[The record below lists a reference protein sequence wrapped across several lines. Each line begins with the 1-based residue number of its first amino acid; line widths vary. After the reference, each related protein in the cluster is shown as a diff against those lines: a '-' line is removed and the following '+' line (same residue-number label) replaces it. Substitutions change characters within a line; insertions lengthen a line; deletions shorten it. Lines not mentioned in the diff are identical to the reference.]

1 MSLSKDNMKLHFQ
14 EPKYRGKDEKFE
26 LADFDR
32 HFWGTGKRGNSMGV
46 LSKKQESFL
55 KEERDLMNDL
65 RTALVKVEAE
75 PEDEGILRESIRQL
89 DELFLL
95 VVVGEFN
102 SGKTAVI
109 NALLGQPLLEEGV
122 TPTTTRVH
130 LIRHGAPSKTDLGED
145 QILVTF
151 PVEFLSAMTIV
162 DTPGTNAV
170 IRRHEAI
177 TDHFVPRSDLVLFVT
192 SADRPFTESERGFLE
207 RIRDWGKKVVIII
220 NKVDILE
227 KEAEIAKI
235 KDFVLENARLLLE
248 VVPEAFALSARG
260 ALRGKQGEA
269 RLWEKSRFAPFEEY
283 IHNTLDESSRLRLKL
298 LNPLGV
304 GTRLTEKYQGKVDS
318 RAASLKTDL
327 DLLADVESQ
336 LKFYQEDMQRN
347 FGFRMADIDN
357 ILLGMEKR
365 GQVFFD
371 ETFRLG
377 RVFDLLSKPRVQQEF
392 ERQVI
397 ADLPR
402 QVEEKVT
409 QLIDWLVESDLR
421 QWQAIQEHLSDR
433 RREQSGRIVGDAG
446 PGNFSYDRDRLAEE
460 AARAARRVV
469 DGYDRD
475 REAKT
480 VADHARTAVAASAA
494 LEAGALGL
502 GALVTTLATT
512 AAADV
517 TGILLAS
524 LVAAVG
530 LFIIPARRRQGK
542 AKLTEKIAALRA
554 QLSDSLRSQFAKE
567 VQNSLERIQEA
578 IAPYTRFVRA
588 EREKMAEMEKNLK
601 DLKLQIER
609 LRGKLESLL

>member
-1 MSLSKDNMKLHFQ
+1 
-14 EPKYRGKDEKFE
+14 
-26 LADFDR
+26 
-32 HFWGTGKRGNSMGV
+32 MGV
-46 LSKKQESFL
+46 LTKEQESLL
-55 KEERDLMNDL
+55 KEERGLMNDL
-65 RTALVKVEAE
+65 RTALVKFEAE
-75 PEDEGILRESIRQL
+75 PEDGATLRDSIQQL

-109 NALLGQPLLEEGV
+109 NALLGQKLLEEGV
-122 TPTTTRVH
+122 TPTTTRIH
-130 LIRHGAPSKTDLGED
+130 LIRHGKSEKTAVGED
-145 QILVTF
+145 QVLATF

-170 IRRHEAI
+170 VRRHEAI
-177 TDHFVPRSDLVLFVT
+177 TDLFVPRSDLVLFVT
-192 SADRPFTESERGFLE
+192 SADRPFTESERAFLE
-207 RIRDWGKKVVIII
+207 RIRNWGKKVVIVI
-220 NKVDILE
+220 NKIDILE
-227 KEAEIAKI
+227 KEEEITKV
-235 KDFVLENARLLLE
+235 KDFVLENARLLLG
-248 VVPEAFALSARG
+248 VVPEAFALSARA

-269 RLWEKSRFAPFEEY
+269 RLWEESRFAPFEEY
-283 IHNTLDESSRLRLKL
+283 IHHTLDESSRLRLKL

-304 GTRLTEKYQGKVDS
+304 GTRLTEKYLSQVDS
-318 RAASLKTDL
+318 RTASLKTDL

-336 LKFYQEDMQRN
+336 MKFYGEDMQRN
-347 FGFRMADIDN
+347 FGYRMADVDN

-365 GQVFFD
+365 GQIFFD

-377 RVFDLLSKPRVQQEF
+377 RIFDLLSKPRIQQEF
-392 ERQVI
+392 ERRVV

-402 QVEEKVT
+402 QIEEKVA

-421 QWQAIQEHLSDR
+421 QWQAIHQHISGK
-433 RREQSGRIVGDAG
+433 RREQSERIIGDMG
-446 PGNFSYDRDRLAEE
+446 PGNFSYDRDRLVE
-460 AARAARRVV
+460 AVAREARRVV

-475 REAKT
+475 GEAKT

-517 TGILLAS
+517 TGVLLAG
-524 LVAAVG
+524 LMAAVG

-542 AKLTEKIAALRA
+542 AKLNEKMSALRA
-554 QLSDSLRSQFAKE
+554 QLSDSLRGQFEKE
-567 VQNSLERIQEA
+567 IHHSLERIQEA

-588 EREKMAEMEKNLK
+588 EREKMEEMEKKLK
-601 DLKLQIER
+601 DLKLEIER
-609 LRGKLESLL
+609 LKNKLESLL

>member
-1 MSLSKDNMKLHFQ
+1 
-14 EPKYRGKDEKFE
+14 
-26 LADFDR
+26 
-32 HFWGTGKRGNSMGV
+32 MGV
-46 LSKKQESFL
+46 LNKEWDRFL

-65 RTALVKVEAE
+65 RAALVKFEAE

-122 TPTTTRVH
+122 TPTTTRIH
-130 LIRHGAPSKTDLGED
+130 LIRQGAPGKTALGED
-145 QILVTF
+145 QVLVTL
-151 PVEFLSAMTIV
+151 PVDFLSAMTIV

-192 SADRPFTESERGFLE
+192 SADRPFTESERSFLE
-207 RIRDWGKKVVIII
+207 RIRDWGKKVVLVI

-227 KEAEIAKI
+227 KEEEIAKV
-235 KDFVLENARLLLE
+235 KDFVRENAKLLLE
-248 VVPEAFALSARG
+248 VVPETFALSARG

-269 RLWEKSRFAPFEEY
+269 GLWERSCFAPFEEY
-283 IHNTLDESSRLRLKL
+283 ILNNLDESSRLRLKL

-304 GTRLTEKYQGKVDS
+304 GTRLAEKYLAKADS
-318 RAASLKTDL
+318 RTASLTTDL
-327 DLLADVESQ
+327 KLLADVEFQ
-336 LKFYQEDMQRN
+336 LKYYQEDMQRN
-347 FGFRMADIDN
+347 FKFRMADIDN

-377 RVFDLLSKPRVQQEF
+377 RVFDLLSKPRIQQEF
-392 ERQVI
+392 ERQVV

-421 QWQAIQEHLSDR
+421 QWQAIQQHLSGR
-433 RREQSGRIVGDAG
+433 QREQSGRIVGEAG
-446 PGNFSYDRDRLAEE
+446 PGNFSYDRDRLVEE
-460 AARAARRVV
+460 VARESRRVV

-517 TGILLAS
+517 TGILMAS

-542 AKLTEKIAALRA
+542 AKLNEKMSALRE
-554 QLSDSLRSQFAKE
+554 QLSDSLRGQFEKE
-567 VQNSLERIQEA
+567 IRRGLERIQEA

-588 EREKMAEMEKNLK
+588 EREKTGEMEKEFK
-601 DLKLQIER
+601 DLKIGIER
-609 LRGKLESLL
+609 LREKIEILS

>member
-1 MSLSKDNMKLHFQ
+1 
-14 EPKYRGKDEKFE
+14 
-26 LADFDR
+26 
-32 HFWGTGKRGNSMGV
+32 MGV
-46 LSKKQESFL
+46 LSKAQESLL
-55 KEERDLMNDL
+55 KEERRLMNDL
-65 RTALVKVEAE
+65 RTALVKFEAE
-75 PEDEGILRESIRQL
+75 PEDEGIVLESIRQL

-122 TPTTTRVH
+122 TPTTNRIY
-130 LIRHGAPSKTDLGED
+130 LIRHGEHGKTILSED

-151 PVEFLSAMTIV
+151 PVEFLSDMTIV

-192 SADRPFTESERGFLE
+192 STDRPFTESERAFLE
-207 RIRDWGKKVVIII
+207 RIRDWGKKVTLVI
-220 NKVDILE
+220 NKIDILE
-227 KEAEIAKI
+227 KEEEIAKV
-235 KDFVLENARLLLE
+235 KDFVLENGRRLLG

-260 ALRGKQGEA
+260 ALRAKQGEPG
-269 RLWEKSRFAPFEEY
+269 LWEKSRFAPFEEY
-283 IHNTLDESSRLRLKL
+283 IHKTLDESSRLRLKF

-304 GTRLTEKYQGKVDS
+304 GSRLTEKYLGKVDS
-318 RAASLKTDL
+318 RTTSLKTDL

-336 LKFYQEDMQRN
+336 LKFYQEDMNRN

-377 RVFDLLSKPRVQQEF
+377 RVFDLMSKPRIQQEF
-392 ERQVI
+392 ERQVV

-402 QVEEKVT
+402 QVEEKVN

-421 QWQAIQEHLSDR
+421 QWQAIQQHLSSR
-433 RREQSGRIVGDAG
+433 GRGQSERIIGDMG
-446 PGNFSYDRDRLAEE
+446 PGNFSYDRDRLVGAV
-460 AARAARRVV
+460 AREARRVV

-475 REAKT
+475 REAKN

-502 GALVTTLATT
+502 GALVATLATT

-517 TGILLAS
+517 TGVLLAG
-524 LVAAVG
+524 LVATVG

-542 AKLTEKIAALRA
+542 AKLNEKMSALRG
-554 QLSDSLRSQFAKE
+554 QLSESLRGQFEKE
-567 VQNSLERIQEA
+567 IRHSLERIQEA

-588 EREKMAEMEKNLK
+588 EREKMEEMGKRLK
-601 DLKLQIER
+601 ELKLEIGR
-609 LRGKLESLL
+609 LSKKIESLL

>member
-1 MSLSKDNMKLHFQ
+1 
-14 EPKYRGKDEKFE
+14 
-26 LADFDR
+26 
-32 HFWGTGKRGNSMGV
+32 MGV
-46 LSKKQESFL
+46 LTKEQERL
-55 KEERDLMNDL
+55 LGEERSLMNDL
-65 RTALVKVEAE
+65 RTALGKFGAE
-75 PEDEGILRESIRQL
+75 SEDEATLRDSIQQL

-109 NALLGQPLLEEGV
+109 NALLGQALLEEGV
-122 TPTTTRVH
+122 TPTTTRIH
-130 LIRHGAPSKTDLGED
+130 LVRHGNHEKNTLGDD

-177 TDHFVPRSDLVLFVT
+177 THHFVPRSDLVLFVT
-192 SADRPFTESERGFLE
+192 SADRPFTESERAFLE
-207 RIRDWGKKVVIII
+207 RIRDWGKKVVMVI

-227 KEAEIAKI
+227 KEGEIAKVR
-235 KDFVLENARLLLE
+235 DFVLENARLLLG
-248 VVPEAFALSARG
+248 VVPEAFALSARA

-269 RLWEKSRFAPFEEY
+269 RLWEESRFAPFEEY
-283 IHNTLDESSRLRLKL
+283 IHHTLDESSRLRLKL

-304 GTRLTEKYQGKVDS
+304 GTRLTEKYLSQVDF
-318 RAASLKTDL
+318 RTASLKTDL
-327 DLLADVESQ
+327 DLLADVESRM
-336 LKFYQEDMQRN
+336 KFYGEDMQRN
-347 FGFRMADIDN
+347 FGYRMADIDN
-357 ILLGMEKR
+357 ILLEMEKR

-377 RVFDLLSKPRVQQEF
+377 RFFDLLSKPRIQQEF
-392 ERQVI
+392 ERQVV

-409 QLIDWLVESDLR
+409 ALIDWLVESDLR
-421 QWQAIQEHLSDR
+421 QWQAIQQHIAGR
-433 RREQSGRIVGDAG
+433 RREQNERIIGDLG
-446 PGNFSYDRDRLAEE
+446 PGNYSYDRNRLVE
-460 AARAARRVV
+460 AVAREARRVV

-517 TGILLAS
+517 TGVLLAG

-542 AKLTEKIAALRA
+542 AKLNEKMAALRA
-554 QLSDSLRSQFAKE
+554 QLSDSLRGQFEKEIRNSQ
-567 VQNSLERIQEA
+567 ERIQEA

-588 EREKMAEMEKNLK
+588 EREKLEDMGRKLK
-601 DLKLQIER
+601 DLKLAIDGLKGR
-609 LRGKLESLL
+609 LESLL

>member
-1 MSLSKDNMKLHFQ
+1 
-14 EPKYRGKDEKFE
+14 
-26 LADFDR
+26 
-32 HFWGTGKRGNSMGV
+32 MGV
-46 LSKKQESFL
+46 LNKEWDRFL

-65 RTALVKVEAE
+65 RAALVKFEAE

-122 TPTTTRVH
+122 TPTTTRIH
-130 LIRHGAPSKTDLGED
+130 LIRQGAPGKTALGED
-145 QILVTF
+145 QVLVTL
-151 PVEFLSAMTIV
+151 PVDFLSAMTIV

-192 SADRPFTESERGFLE
+192 SADRPFTESERSFLE
-207 RIRDWGKKVVIII
+207 RIRDWGKKVVLVI

-227 KEAEIAKI
+227 KEEEIAKV
-235 KDFVLENARLLLE
+235 KDFVRENAKLLLE
-248 VVPEAFALSARG
+248 VVPETFALSARG

-269 RLWEKSRFAPFEEY
+269 GLWERSRFAPFEEY
-283 IHNTLDESSRLRLKL
+283 ILNTLDESSRLRLKL

-304 GTRLTEKYQGKVDS
+304 GTRLVEKYLAKADS
-318 RAASLKTDL
+318 RTASLTTDL
-327 DLLADVESQ
+327 KLLADVEFQ
-336 LKFYQEDMQRN
+336 LKYYQEDMQRN
-347 FGFRMADIDN
+347 FKFRMADIDN

-377 RVFDLLSKPRVQQEF
+377 RVFDLLSKPRIQQEF
-392 ERQVI
+392 ERQVV

-421 QWQAIQEHLSDR
+421 QWQAIQQHLSGR
-433 RREQSGRIVGDAG
+433 QREQSGRIVGEAG
-446 PGNFSYDRDRLAEE
+446 PGNFSYDRDRLVEE
-460 AARAARRVV
+460 VARESRRVV

-517 TGILLAS
+517 TGILMAS

-542 AKLTEKIAALRA
+542 AKLNEKMSALRE
-554 QLSDSLRSQFAKE
+554 QLSDSLRGQFEKE
-567 VQNSLERIQEA
+567 IRRGLERIQEA

-588 EREKMAEMEKNLK
+588 EREKTGEMEKEFK
-601 DLKLQIER
+601 DLKIGIER
-609 LRGKLESLL
+609 LREKIEIFS

>member
-1 MSLSKDNMKLHFQ
+1 
-14 EPKYRGKDEKFE
+14 
-26 LADFDR
+26 
-32 HFWGTGKRGNSMGV
+32 MGV
-46 LSKKQESFL
+46 LNKEWDRFL

-65 RTALVKVEAE
+65 RAALVKFEAE

-122 TPTTTRVH
+122 TPTTTRIH
-130 LIRHGAPSKTDLGED
+130 LIRQGAPGKTALGED
-145 QILVTF
+145 QVLVTL
-151 PVEFLSAMTIV
+151 PVDFLSAMTIV

-192 SADRPFTESERGFLE
+192 SADRPFTESERSFLE
-207 RIRDWGKKVVIII
+207 RIRDWGKKVVLVI

-227 KEAEIAKI
+227 KEEEIAKV
-235 KDFVLENARLLLE
+235 KDFVRENAKLLLE
-248 VVPEAFALSARG
+248 VVPETFALSARG

-269 RLWEKSRFAPFEEY
+269 GLWERSRFAPFEEY
-283 IHNTLDESSRLRLKL
+283 ILNTLDESSRLRLKL

-304 GTRLTEKYQGKVDS
+304 GTRLVEKYLAKADS
-318 RAASLKTDL
+318 RTASLTTDL
-327 DLLADVESQ
+327 KLLADVEFQ
-336 LKFYQEDMQRN
+336 LKYYQEDMQRN
-347 FGFRMADIDN
+347 FKFRMADIDN
-357 ILLGMEKR
+357 ILLEMEKR

-377 RVFDLLSKPRVQQEF
+377 RVFDLLSKPRIQQEF
-392 ERQVI
+392 ERQVV

-421 QWQAIQEHLSDR
+421 QWQAIQQHLSGR
-433 RREQSGRIVGDAG
+433 QRELSGRIVGEAG
-446 PGNFSYDRDRLAEE
+446 PGNFSYDRDRLVEE
-460 AARAARRVV
+460 VARESRRVV

-517 TGILLAS
+517 TGILMAS

-542 AKLTEKIAALRA
+542 AKLNEKMSALRE
-554 QLSDSLRSQFAKE
+554 QLSDSLRGQFEKE
-567 VQNSLERIQEA
+567 IRRGLERIQEA

-588 EREKMAEMEKNLK
+588 EREKTAEMEKELK
-601 DLKLQIER
+601 DLKIGIKR
-609 LRGKLESLL
+609 LREEIEIFS

>member
-1 MSLSKDNMKLHFQ
+1 
-14 EPKYRGKDEKFE
+14 
-26 LADFDR
+26 
-32 HFWGTGKRGNSMGV
+32 MGV
-46 LSKKQESFL
+46 LSKEQETLL
-55 KEERDLMNDL
+55 KEERALMNDL
-65 RTALVKVEAE
+65 RTALVKFEAE
-75 PEDEGILRESIRQL
+75 PEDEGILRDSIQQL

-122 TPTTTRVH
+122 TPTTTRIY
-130 LIRHGAPSKTDLGED
+130 LIRHGEQGTTALGED

-170 IRRHEAI
+170 VRRHEAI
-177 TDHFVPRSDLVLFVT
+177 TSHFVPRSDLVLFVT
-192 SADRPFTESERGFLE
+192 SADRPFTESERIFLE
-207 RIRDWGKKVVIII
+207 RIRDWGKKVILVI
-220 NKVDILE
+220 NKIDILE
-227 KEAEIAKI
+227 KEEEITKV
-235 KDFVLENARLLLE
+235 KDFVLENARLLLG
-248 VVPEAFALSARG
+248 VAPEAFALSARS

-269 RLWEKSRFAPFEEY
+269 GLWEKSRFIPFEEY
-283 IHNTLDESSRLRLKL
+283 IHNTLDESSRLQLKF

-304 GTRLTEKYQGKVDS
+304 GARLTEKYLGKVDS
-318 RAASLKTDL
+318 RTASLKTDL
-327 DLLADVESQ
+327 ELLADVESQ
-336 LKFYQEDMQRN
+336 MKFYQEDMQRN

-357 ILLGMEKR
+357 ILMGMEKR

-377 RVFDLLSKPRVQQEF
+377 RVFDLLSKPRIQQEF
-392 ERQVI
+392 ERQVV

-421 QWQAIQEHLSDR
+421 QWQAIQQYLSGR
-433 RREQSGRIVGDAG
+433 RREQSERIIGDMG
-446 PGNFSYDRDRLAEE
+446 PGDFSYDRDRLVE
-460 AARAARRVV
+460 AVAREAQRVV

-475 REAKT
+475 REAKI

-517 TGILLAS
+517 TGVLLAG

-542 AKLTEKIAALRA
+542 AKLNEKIAALRG
-554 QLSDSLRSQFAKE
+554 QLSGSLRAQFEKE
-567 VQNSLERIQEA
+567 IRHSLKRIQEA

-588 EREKMAEMEKNLK
+588 EREKMEEMGKRLK
-601 DLKLQIER
+601 DLKVGIER
-609 LRGKLESLL
+609 LREKIESIR

>member
-1 MSLSKDNMKLHFQ
+1 
-14 EPKYRGKDEKFE
+14 
-26 LADFDR
+26 
-32 HFWGTGKRGNSMGV
+32 MGV
-46 LSKKQESFL
+46 LTKEQERL
-55 KEERDLMNDL
+55 LGEERGLMNDL
-65 RTALVKVEAE
+65 RTALVKFGAE
-75 PEDEGILRESIRQL
+75 SEDEATLRDSIQQL

-109 NALLGQPLLEEGV
+109 NALLGQALLEEGV
-122 TPTTTRVH
+122 TPTTTRIH
-130 LIRHGAPSKTDLGED
+130 LIRHGNHEKTTLGED

-177 TDHFVPRSDLVLFVT
+177 TNHFVPRSDLVLFVT
-192 SADRPFTESERGFLE
+192 SADRPFTESERAFLE
-207 RIRDWGKKVVIII
+207 RIRGWGKKVVIAI
-220 NKVDILE
+220 NKIDILE
-227 KEAEIAKI
+227 KEEEITKV
-235 KDFVLENARLLLE
+235 KDFVLENARLLLG
-248 VVPEAFALSARG
+248 VVPEAFALSARS

-269 RLWEKSRFAPFEEY
+269 RLWEESRFAPFEEY
-283 IHNTLDESSRLRLKL
+283 IHHTLDESSRLRLKL

-304 GTRLTEKYQGKVDS
+304 GTRLTEKYRAQVDS
-318 RAASLKTDL
+318 CTASLKTDL

-336 LKFYQEDMQRN
+336 MKFYGEDMQRN
-347 FGFRMADIDN
+347 FGYRMADIDN
-357 ILLGMEKR
+357 ILLEMEKR

-371 ETFRLG
+371 ETFRFG
-377 RVFDLLSKPRVQQEF
+377 RVFDLLSKPRIQQEF
-392 ERQVI
+392 ERQVV

-409 QLIDWLVESDLR
+409 ALIDWLVESDLH
-421 QWQAIQEHLSDR
+421 QWQAIHQHLSGR
-433 RREQSGRIVGDAG
+433 RREQNERIIGAMG
-446 PGNFSYDRDRLAEE
+446 PGNFSYDRDRLVEGV
-460 AARAARRVV
+460 AREARRVV

-517 TGILLAS
+517 TGVLLAG

-542 AKLTEKIAALRA
+542 AKLNEKMADLRA
-554 QLSDSLRSQFAKE
+554 QLNESLRGQFEKEIRNSQ
-567 VQNSLERIQEA
+567 ERMQEA
-578 IAPYTRFVRA
+578 ISPYTRFVRA
-588 EREKMAEMEKNLK
+588 EREKLEEMGKKLK
-601 DLKLQIER
+601 DLKLAIEG
-609 LRGKLESLL
+609 LKNKLESLL

>member
-1 MSLSKDNMKLHFQ
+1 
-14 EPKYRGKDEKFE
+14 
-26 LADFDR
+26 
-32 HFWGTGKRGNSMGV
+32 MGV
-46 LSKKQESFL
+46 LTKEQERL
-55 KEERDLMNDL
+55 LGEERGLMSDL
-65 RTALVKVEAE
+65 RAALVKFEAE
-75 PEDEGILRESIRQL
+75 EEDEGTLRDSIQQL

-109 NALLGQPLLEEGV
+109 NALLGQKLLEEGV
-122 TPTTTRVH
+122 TPTTTQIH
-130 LIRHGAPSKTDLGED
+130 LIRHGAPQKTGARGD
-145 QILVTF
+145 QLLITF
-151 PVEFLSAMTIV
+151 PVEFLAAMTIV

-170 IRRHEAI
+170 IRHHEAI
-177 TDHFVPRSDLVLFVT
+177 TDQFVPRSDLVLFVT
-192 SADRPFTESERGFLE
+192 SADRPFTESERIFLG
-207 RIRDWGKKVVIII
+207 RIRDWGKKVVFVI
-220 NKVDILE
+220 NKIDILE
-227 KEAEIAKI
+227 NGEEIAKV
-235 KDFVLENARLLLE
+235 KDFVLENARLLLG
-248 VVPEAFALSARG
+248 VTPEAFALSARG

-269 RLWEKSRFAPFEEY
+269 RLWEESRFAPFEEY
-283 IHNTLDESSRLRLKL
+283 LHHTLDESSRLRLKL

-304 GTRLTEKYQGKVDS
+304 GTRLTEKYLAKADS
-318 RAASLKTDL
+318 RMASLKTDL
-327 DLLADVESQ
+327 DLLADVDSQ

-347 FGFRMADIDN
+347 FGYRMADIDN

-365 GQVFFD
+365 GREFFD

-377 RVFDLLSKPRVQQEF
+377 RVFDLLSKPRIQREF
-392 ERQVI
+392 ERRVV

-409 QLIDWLVESDLR
+409 ALIDWLVESDLR
-421 QWQAIQEHLSDR
+421 QWRAIHQHLSGR
-433 RREQSGRIVGDAG
+433 RREPRERIIGNLG
-446 PGNFSYDRDRLAEE
+446 LENFSYDRDRLVEGV
-460 AARAARRVV
+460 AREARRVV

-517 TGILLAS
+517 TGILMAG

-530 LFIIPARRRQGK
+530 LFIIPARRRRGK
-542 AKLTEKIAALRA
+542 AKLNEKMSALRT
-554 QLSDSLRSQFAKE
+554 QLSDSLRGQFEREIK
-567 VQNSLERIQEA
+567 NSLERIQEA

-588 EREKMAEMEKNLK
+588 EREKSEEMGKRLK
-601 DLKLQIER
+601 DLGLEIEG
-609 LRGKLESLL
+609 LKKKLESLL

>member
-1 MSLSKDNMKLHFQ
+1 
-14 EPKYRGKDEKFE
+14 
-26 LADFDR
+26 
-32 HFWGTGKRGNSMGV
+32 MGV
-46 LSKKQESFL
+46 LNKEQERL
-55 KEERDLMNDL
+55 LGEERGLMNDL
-65 RTALVKVEAE
+65 RTALVKLGAE
-75 PEDEGILRESIRQL
+75 SEDEATLRDSIQQL

-109 NALLGQPLLEEGV
+109 NALLGQALLEEGV
-122 TPTTTRVH
+122 TPTTTRIY
-130 LIRHGAPSKTDLGED
+130 LIRHGNHKKTTLGED

-151 PVEFLSAMTIV
+151 PVEFLSAMTVV

-177 TDHFVPRSDLVLFVT
+177 TNHFVPRSDLVLFVT
-192 SADRPFTESERGFLE
+192 SADRPFTESERVFLE
-207 RIRDWGKKVVIII
+207 RIRDWGKKVVIVI

-227 KEAEIAKI
+227 KEGEIAKI
-235 KDFVLENARLLLE
+235 RNFVLENARLLLGML
-248 VVPEAFALSARG
+248 PEAFALSARA

-269 RLWEKSRFAPFEEY
+269 RFWEESRFAPFEEY
-283 IHNTLDESSRLRLKL
+283 IHHTLDESSRLRLKL

-304 GTRLTEKYQGKVDS
+304 GTRLTEKYLSQVDS

-327 DLLADVESQ
+327 DFLADVESQ
-336 LKFYQEDMQRN
+336 MKFYGEDMRRN
-347 FGFRMADIDN
+347 FGYRMADIDN
-357 ILLGMEKR
+357 ILLEMEKR

-371 ETFRLG
+371 ETFRFG
-377 RVFDLLSKPRVQQEF
+377 RVFDLLSKPRIQQEF
-392 ERQVI
+392 ERQVV

-402 QVEEKVT
+402 QTEEKVT
-409 QLIDWLVESDLR
+409 ALIDWLVESDLR
-421 QWQAIQEHLSDR
+421 QWQAIHQNLSGR
-433 RREQSGRIVGDAG
+433 RREQNERIIGAME
-446 PGNFSYDRDRLAEE
+446 PGNFPYNRDRLVEGV
-460 AARAARRVV
+460 AREARRVV

-475 REAKT
+475 REAKA

-517 TGILLAS
+517 TGVLLAG
-524 LVAAVG
+524 LMATVG

-542 AKLTEKIAALRA
+542 AKLNEKMAALRA
-554 QLSDSLRSQFAKE
+554 QLSDSLRGQFEKEIRNSQ
-567 VQNSLERIQEA
+567 ERIQEA

-588 EREKMAEMEKNLK
+588 EREKLEEMGRKLK
-601 DLKLQIER
+601 DLKLGIDGLKNR
-609 LRGKLESLL
+609 LESLL

>member
-1 MSLSKDNMKLHFQ
+1 
-14 EPKYRGKDEKFE
+14 
-26 LADFDR
+26 
-32 HFWGTGKRGNSMGV
+32 MGV
-46 LSKKQESFL
+46 LTPEQENLL
-55 KEERDLMNDL
+55 KEERGLMNDL
-65 RTALVKVEAE
+65 RSALAKFEAQ
-75 PEDEGILRESIRQL
+75 PEDEATLRDSIQQL

-109 NALLGQPLLEEGV
+109 NALLGQRLLEEGV
-122 TPTTTRVH
+122 TPTTTQIY
-130 LIRHGAPSKTDLGED
+130 LIRHGSREKTALGDD

-151 PVEFLSAMTIV
+151 PIEFLSGMTIV

-177 TDHFVPRSDLVLFVT
+177 TNLFVPRSDLVLFVT
-192 SADRPFTESERGFLE
+192 SADRPFTESERNFLE
-207 RIRDWGKKVVIII
+207 RIRDWGKKVVMVV
-220 NKVDILE
+220 NKIDILE
-227 KEAEIAKI
+227 VEGEISKVR
-235 KDFVLENARLLLE
+235 DFVLENARLLLG
-248 VVPEAFALSARG
+248 VVPEAFPLSARL
-260 ALRGKQGEA
+260 ALRGRQGDPSP
-269 RLWEKSRFAPFEEY
+269 WEKSRFAPFEEY

-304 GTRLTEKYQGKVDS
+304 GTRLAEKYLGRLDS
-318 RAASLKTDL
+318 RAASLQIDL
-327 DLLADVESQ
+327 DLLAEVESQ
-336 LKFYQEDMQRN
+336 VKFYREDMQRN
-347 FGFRMADIDN
+347 FSFRMAEVEN
-357 ILLGMEKR
+357 ILLETEKR
-365 GQVFFD
+365 GQAFFD

-377 RVFDLLSKPRVQQEF
+377 RVFDLLSKSRIQQEF
-392 ERQVI
+392 ERQVV

-402 QVEEKVT
+402 QIEEKVT
-409 QLIDWLVESDLR
+409 ELIDWLVEWDLR
-421 QWQAIQEHLSDR
+421 QWQAIQKHIAGR
-433 RREQSGRIVGDAG
+433 RRVRGQRIIGDPE
-446 PGNFSYDRDRLAEE
+446 PGNFSYDRDRLVE
-460 AARAARRVV
+460 AVAREARRVV
-469 DGYDRD
+469 DTYDKD

-542 AKLTEKIAALRA
+542 GKLTGRMSTLRA
-554 QLSDSLRSQFAKE
+554 QLSDSLRGQFEKE
-567 VQNSLERIQEA
+567 IRRSVERIQET

-588 EREKMAEMEKNLK
+588 EREKMGEMGKRLK
-601 DLKLQIER
+601 ELKQAIDR
-609 LRGKLESLL
+609 LKVRFESLQ

>member
-1 MSLSKDNMKLHFQ
+1 
-14 EPKYRGKDEKFE
+14 
-26 LADFDR
+26 
-32 HFWGTGKRGNSMGV
+32 MGV
-46 LSKKQESFL
+46 LTKEQERL
-55 KEERDLMNDL
+55 LGEERGLMNDL
-65 RTALVKVEAE
+65 RAALGKFGTAS
-75 PEDEGILRESIRQL
+75 EDEVTLRDSIQQL

-109 NALLGQPLLEEGV
+109 NALLGQALLEEGV
-122 TPTTTRVH
+122 TPTTTRIY
-130 LIRHGAPSKTDLGED
+130 LIRHGNHQKATLGED

-177 TDHFVPRSDLVLFVT
+177 TNHFVPRSDLVLFVT
-192 SADRPFTESERGFLE
+192 SADRPFTESERAFLE
-207 RIRDWGKKVVIII
+207 RIRGWGKKVVMVI
-220 NKVDILE
+220 NKIDILE
-227 KEAEIAKI
+227 KEEEIAKVS
-235 KDFVLENARLLLE
+235 DFVLENARLLLGM
-248 VVPEAFALSARG
+248 VPEAFALSAR
-260 ALRGKQGEA
+260 AAQRGKQGEA
-269 RLWEKSRFAPFEEY
+269 RLWEESRFAPFEEY
-283 IHNTLDESSRLRLKL
+283 IHHTLDESSRLRLKL

-304 GTRLTEKYQGKVDS
+304 GTRLTEKYLGQVDS
-318 RAASLKTDL
+318 RTASLKTDL

-336 LKFYQEDMQRN
+336 MKFYGEDMQRN
-347 FGFRMADIDN
+347 FGYRMADIDN

-371 ETFRLG
+371 ETFRFG
-377 RVFDLLSKPRVQQEF
+377 RVFDLLSKPRIQQEF
-392 ERQVI
+392 ERQVV

-409 QLIDWLVESDLR
+409 ALIDWLVESDLR
-421 QWQAIQEHLSDR
+421 QWQAIHQHLSGG
-433 RREQSGRIVGDAG
+433 RREQNERIIGAMG
-446 PGNFSYDRDRLAEE
+446 PGNFSYDRDRLVEGV
-460 AARAARRVV
+460 AREARRVV

-480 VADHARTAVAASAA
+480 VADHARNAVAASAA

-517 TGILLAS
+517 TGVLLAG

-542 AKLTEKIAALRA
+542 AKLNEKMAALRA
-554 QLSDSLRSQFAKE
+554 QLSDSLRGQLEREIRNSQ
-567 VQNSLERIQEA
+567 ERIQEA

-588 EREKMAEMEKNLK
+588 EREKLEEMGKRLK
-601 DLKLQIER
+601 DLKLGID
-609 LRGKLESLL
+609 GVKNKLESLL

>member
-1 MSLSKDNMKLHFQ
+1 
-14 EPKYRGKDEKFE
+14 
-26 LADFDR
+26 
-32 HFWGTGKRGNSMGV
+32 MGV
-46 LSKKQESFL
+46 LNKEWDRFL

-65 RTALVKVEAE
+65 RAALVKFEAE

-122 TPTTTRVH
+122 TPTTTRIH
-130 LIRHGAPSKTDLGED
+130 LIRQGAPGKTALGED
-145 QILVTF
+145 QVLVTL
-151 PVEFLSAMTIV
+151 PVDFLSAMTIV

-192 SADRPFTESERGFLE
+192 SADRPFTESERSFLE
-207 RIRDWGKKVVIII
+207 RIRDWGKKVVLVI

-227 KEAEIAKI
+227 KEEEIAKV
-235 KDFVLENARLLLE
+235 KDFVRENAKLLLE
-248 VVPEAFALSARG
+248 VVPETFALSARG

-269 RLWEKSRFAPFEEY
+269 GLWERSRFAPFEEY
-283 IHNTLDESSRLRLKL
+283 ILNTLDESSRLRLKL

-304 GTRLTEKYQGKVDS
+304 GTRLVEKYLAKADS
-318 RAASLKTDL
+318 RTASLTTDL
-327 DLLADVESQ
+327 KLLADVEFQ
-336 LKFYQEDMQRN
+336 LKYYQEDMQRN
-347 FGFRMADIDN
+347 FKFRMADIDN

-377 RVFDLLSKPRVQQEF
+377 RVFDLLSKPRIQQEF
-392 ERQVI
+392 ERQVV

-421 QWQAIQEHLSDR
+421 QWQAIQQHLSGR
-433 RREQSGRIVGDAG
+433 QREQSGRIVGEAG
-446 PGNFSYDRDRLAEE
+446 PGNFS
-460 AARAARRVV
+460 
-469 DGYDRD
+469 YDRD

-517 TGILLAS
+517 TGILMAS

-542 AKLTEKIAALRA
+542 AKLNEKMSALRE
-554 QLSDSLRSQFAKE
+554 QLSDSLRGQFEKE
-567 VQNSLERIQEA
+567 IRRGLERIQEA

-588 EREKMAEMEKNLK
+588 EREKTGEMEKEFK
-601 DLKLQIER
+601 DLKIGIER
-609 LRGKLESLL
+609 LREKIEILS

>member
-1 MSLSKDNMKLHFQ
+1 MGMLSK
-14 EPKYRGKDEKFE
+14 E
-26 LADFDR
+26 
-32 HFWGTGKRGNSMGV
+32 
-46 LSKKQESFL
+46 QESLL
-55 KEERDLMNDL
+55 KEERGLMNDL
-65 RTALVKVEAE
+65 RTALVKFEAE
-75 PEDEGILRESIRQL
+75 PGDEAILLESIRQL

-122 TPTTTRVH
+122 TPTTTRIY
-130 LIRHGAPSKTDLGED
+130 LIRHGEQGKNVLCED

-151 PVEFLSAMTIV
+151 PVEFLSDMTIV

-177 TDHFVPRSDLVLFVT
+177 TSHFVPRSDLVLFVT
-192 SADRPFTESERGFLE
+192 SADRPFTESERSFLE
-207 RIRDWGKKVVIII
+207 RIRDWGKKVVIVI

-227 KEAEIAKI
+227 KEEEITKV
-235 KDFVLENARLLLE
+235 KDFVLENARLLLG
-248 VVPEAFALSARG
+248 VAPEAFALSARE
-260 ALRGKQGEA
+260 ALRAKQGEA

-283 IHNTLDESSRLRLKL
+283 LHKTLDESSRLRLKF

-304 GTRLTEKYQGKVDS
+304 GVRLTEKYLGKVDS
-318 RAASLKTDL
+318 RTASLKTDL

-377 RVFDLLSKPRVQQEF
+377 RVFDLLSKPRIQQEF
-392 ERQVI
+392 ERQVV

-421 QWQAIQEHLSDR
+421 QWQAIHQHLSGR
-433 RREQSGRIVGDAG
+433 RREQSEKIIGDMG
-446 PGNFSYDRDRLAEE
+446 PGKVSYDRDRLVE
-460 AARAARRVV
+460 AVAREARRVV

-517 TGILLAS
+517 TGVLLAG

-530 LFIIPARRRQGK
+530 LIIIPARRRQGK
-542 AKLTEKIAALRA
+542 AKLNEKILALRA
-554 QLSDSLRSQFAKE
+554 QLSGSLRGQFEKE
-567 VQNSLERIQEA
+567 VQHSLERIQEA

-588 EREKMAEMEKNLK
+588 ERGKMEEMRNKLK
-601 DLKLQIER
+601 DLKIGIER
-609 LRGKLESLL
+609 LSKKIETLS

>member
-1 MSLSKDNMKLHFQ
+1 
-14 EPKYRGKDEKFE
+14 
-26 LADFDR
+26 
-32 HFWGTGKRGNSMGV
+32 MGV
-46 LSKKQESFL
+46 LTKEQESLL
-55 KEERDLMNDL
+55 KEERGLMNDL
-65 RTALVKVEAE
+65 RTALVKFEAE
-75 PEDEGILRESIRQL
+75 PEDGATLRDSIQQL

-122 TPTTTRVH
+122 TPTTTRIY
-130 LIRHGAPSKTDLGED
+130 LIRHGTPEKTAVGED
-145 QILVTF
+145 QVLVTF

-177 TDHFVPRSDLVLFVT
+177 TSHFVPRSDLVLFVT

-207 RIRDWGKKVVIII
+207 RIRDWGKKVVMVI
-220 NKVDILE
+220 NKLDILE
-227 KEAEIAKI
+227 KEEEITKVR
-235 KDFVLENARLLLE
+235 DFVLENARLLLG
-248 VVPEAFALSARG
+248 VVPEAFPLSARS
-260 ALRGKQGEA
+260 ALRGKQGDA
-269 RLWEKSRFAPFEEY
+269 SLWEKSRFAPFEEY
-283 IHNTLDESSRLRLKL
+283 LHQTLDESSRLRLKL

-304 GTRLTEKYQGKVDS
+304 GTRLTEKYLSQVDS
-318 RAASLKTDL
+318 RTASLKTDL

-336 LKFYQEDMQRN
+336 MKFYQEDMQRN
-347 FGFRMADIDN
+347 FGYRMADIDN

-377 RVFDLLSKPRVQQEF
+377 RVFDLLSKPRIQQEF
-392 ERQVI
+392 ERQVV

-402 QVEEKVT
+402 QIEEKVT
-409 QLIDWLVESDLR
+409 ALIDWLVESDLR
-421 QWQAIQEHLSDR
+421 QWQAIHQHISGR
-433 RREQSGRIVGDAG
+433 RREQNERIIGDMG
-446 PGNFSYDRDRLAEE
+446 PGNFSYDRDRLVE
-460 AARAARRVV
+460 AVAREARRVV

-494 LEAGALGL
+494 LEAGALGV

-517 TGILLAS
+517 TGVLLAG

-542 AKLTEKIAALRA
+542 AKLNEKMAALRA
-554 QLSDSLRSQFAKE
+554 QLSDSLRGQFEKEIGNSQ
-567 VQNSLERIQEA
+567 ERIQEA

-588 EREKMAEMEKNLK
+588 EREKLEEMGRKLK
-601 DLKLQIER
+601 DLKLGIEG
-609 LRGKLESLL
+609 LKNKLESLL

>member
-1 MSLSKDNMKLHFQ
+1 
-14 EPKYRGKDEKFE
+14 
-26 LADFDR
+26 
-32 HFWGTGKRGNSMGV
+32 MGV
-46 LSKKQESFL
+46 LSKEQETLL
-55 KEERDLMNDL
+55 KEERGLMNDL
-65 RTALVKVEAE
+65 RTALGKFEAE
-75 PEDEGILRESIRQL
+75 PEDDGILRDSIQQL

-122 TPTTTRVH
+122 TPTTTRIH
-130 LIRHGAPSKTDLGED
+130 LIRHGEQATTVLGED

-151 PVEFLSAMTIV
+151 PVEFLSDMTIV

-177 TDHFVPRSDLVLFVT
+177 TSHFVPQSDLVLFVT
-192 SADRPFTESERGFLE
+192 SADRPFTESERAFLE
-207 RIRDWGKKVVIII
+207 RIRDWGKKVILVI
-220 NKVDILE
+220 NKIDILE
-227 KEAEIAKI
+227 KEEDITKV
-235 KDFVLENARLLLE
+235 KHFVHENARLLLG
-248 VVPEAFALSARG
+248 VVPEAFVLSARS
-260 ALRGKQGEA
+260 ALRGKQGEPP
-269 RLWEKSRFAPFEEY
+269 LWEKSRFAPFEGY
-283 IHNTLDESSRLRLKL
+283 IHKTLDESSRLRLKF

-304 GTRLTEKYQGKVDS
+304 GSRLTEKYLGKVDS
-318 RAASLKTDL
+318 LTASLKTDL

-347 FGFRMADIDN
+347 FVFRMADIDN
-357 ILLGMEKR
+357 ILMGMEKR

-377 RVFDLLSKPRVQQEF
+377 RVFDLLSKPRIQQEF
-392 ERQVI
+392 ERQVV

-402 QVEEKVT
+402 HVEEKVN

-421 QWQAIQEHLSDR
+421 QWQAIQQHLSGR
-433 RREQSGRIVGDAG
+433 RREQSERIIGDMG
-446 PGNFSYDRDRLAEE
+446 PGNFSYDRDRLVE
-460 AARAARRVV
+460 AVAREARRVV

-475 REAKT
+475 REAKI
-480 VADHARTAVAASAA
+480 VADHARTAVATSAA

-517 TGILLAS
+517 TGVLLAS

-542 AKLTEKIAALRA
+542 TKLNEKMAVLRQ
-554 QLSDSLRSQFAKE
+554 QLSESLRGQFEKE
-567 VQNSLERIQEA
+567 IRQSLERIQEA

-588 EREKMAEMEKNLK
+588 EREKMEEMGKKLK
-601 DLKLQIER
+601 GLKSGIER
-609 LRGKLESLL
+609 LRKKIESLL

>member
-1 MSLSKDNMKLHFQ
+1 
-14 EPKYRGKDEKFE
+14 
-26 LADFDR
+26 
-32 HFWGTGKRGNSMGV
+32 MGV
-46 LSKKQESFL
+46 LTKEQESLL
-55 KEERDLMNDL
+55 KEERGLMNDL
-65 RTALVKVEAE
+65 RTALVKFEAE
-75 PEDEGILRESIRQL
+75 PEDEATLRDSIQQL

-122 TPTTTRVH
+122 TPTTTRIH
-130 LIRHGAPSKTDLGED
+130 LIRYGAPEKTAVGED
-145 QILVTF
+145 QVLVTF

-177 TDHFVPRSDLVLFVT
+177 TSHFVPRSDLVLFVT

-207 RIRDWGKKVVIII
+207 RIRDWGKKVVIVI
-220 NKVDILE
+220 NKIDILE
-227 KEAEIAKI
+227 KEEEIAKV
-235 KDFVLENARLLLE
+235 KDFVLENARLLLG
-248 VVPEAFALSARG
+248 VVPEAFALSARS
-260 ALRGKQGEA
+260 ALRGKQEDA
-269 RLWEKSRFAPFEEY
+269 PLWEKSRFAPFEEY
-283 IHNTLDESSRLRLKL
+283 LHHTLDESSRLRLKL

-304 GTRLTEKYQGKVDS
+304 GTRLSEKYLSQVDS
-318 RAASLKTDL
+318 RTASLKTDL

-336 LKFYQEDMQRN
+336 MKFYREDMQRN
-347 FGFRMADIDN
+347 FGYRMADIDN

-365 GQVFFD
+365 GQIFFD

-377 RVFDLLSKPRVQQEF
+377 RVFDLLSKPRIRQEF
-392 ERQVI
+392 ERQVV

-402 QVEEKVT
+402 QIEEKVT
-409 QLIDWLVESDLR
+409 ALIDWLVESDLR
-421 QWQAIQEHLSDR
+421 QWQAIHQHI
-433 RREQSGRIVGDAG
+433 SGRRCEQNERIIGDMG
-446 PGNFSYDRDRLAEE
+446 PGNFSYDRDRLVE
-460 AARAARRVV
+460 AVAREARRVV

-517 TGILLAS
+517 TGVLLAG

-542 AKLTEKIAALRA
+542 AKLNEKMSALRA
-554 QLSDSLRSQFAKE
+554 QLSDSLRGQFEKE
-567 VQNSLERIQEA
+567 IHHSLERIQEA

-588 EREKMAEMEKNLK
+588 EREKMEEMGKKLK
-601 DLKLQIER
+601 DLKLEIEG
-609 LRGKLESLL
+609 LKNKLESLL

>member
-1 MSLSKDNMKLHFQ
+1 
-14 EPKYRGKDEKFE
+14 
-26 LADFDR
+26 
-32 HFWGTGKRGNSMGV
+32 MGV
-46 LSKKQESFL
+46 LNKEWDRFL

-65 RTALVKVEAE
+65 RAALVKFEAE
-75 PEDEGILRESIRQL
+75 PEDEGILRESIRQI

-122 TPTTTRVH
+122 TPTTTRIH
-130 LIRHGAPSKTDLGED
+130 LIRQGAPGKTALGED
-145 QILVTF
+145 QVLVTL
-151 PVEFLSAMTIV
+151 PVDFLSAMTIV

-192 SADRPFTESERGFLE
+192 SADRPFTESERSFLE
-207 RIRDWGKKVVIII
+207 RIRDWGKKVVLVI

-227 KEAEIAKI
+227 KEEEIAKV
-235 KDFVLENARLLLE
+235 KDFVRENAKLLLE
-248 VVPEAFALSARG
+248 VVPETFALSARG

-269 RLWEKSRFAPFEEY
+269 GLWERSRFAPFEEY
-283 IHNTLDESSRLRLKL
+283 ILNTLDESSRLRLKL

-304 GTRLTEKYQGKVDS
+304 GARLAEKYLAKADS
-318 RAASLKTDL
+318 RTASLTTDL
-327 DLLADVESQ
+327 KLLADVEFQ
-336 LKFYQEDMQRN
+336 LKYYQEDMQRN
-347 FGFRMADIDN
+347 FKFRMADIDN

-377 RVFDLLSKPRVQQEF
+377 RVFDLLSKPRIQQEF
-392 ERQVI
+392 ERQVV

-421 QWQAIQEHLSDR
+421 QWQAIQQHLSGR
-433 RREQSGRIVGDAG
+433 QRELSGRIVGEAG
-446 PGNFSYDRDRLAEE
+446 PGNFSYDRDRLVEE
-460 AARAARRVV
+460 VARESRRVV

-517 TGILLAS
+517 TGILMAS

-542 AKLTEKIAALRA
+542 AKLNEKMSALRE
-554 QLSDSLRSQFAKE
+554 QLSDSLRGQFEKE
-567 VQNSLERIQEA
+567 IRRGLERIQEA

-588 EREKMAEMEKNLK
+588 EREKTGEMEKEFK
-601 DLKLQIER
+601 DLKIGIER
-609 LRGKLESLL
+609 LREKIEILS

>member
-1 MSLSKDNMKLHFQ
+1 
-14 EPKYRGKDEKFE
+14 
-26 LADFDR
+26 
-32 HFWGTGKRGNSMGV
+32 MGM
-46 LSKKQESFL
+46 LNKEQESLL
-55 KEERDLMNDL
+55 KEERGLMNDL
-65 RTALVKVEAE
+65 RTALVKFEAE
-75 PEDEGILRESIRQL
+75 PEDEAILRESIQQL
-89 DELFLL
+89 DEIFLL

-109 NALLGQPLLEEGV
+109 NALLGKKLLEEGV
-122 TPTTTRVH
+122 TPTTTQIH
-130 LIRHGAPSKTDLGED
+130 LIRYGDQEKTTLGDD

-177 TDHFVPRSDLVLFVT
+177 TAHFVPRSDLVLFVT
-192 SADRPFTESERGFLE
+192 SADRPFTESERAFLE
-207 RIRDWGKKVVIII
+207 RIRDWGKKVVLVI
-220 NKVDILE
+220 NKIDILE
-227 KEAEIAKI
+227 KQEEIAKV
-235 KDFVLENARLLLE
+235 KDFVLEHARLLLG
-248 VVPEAFALSARG
+248 VVPEAFVLSARG

-269 RLWEKSRFAPFEEY
+269 RLWEESRFAPFEEY
-283 IHNTLDESSRLRLKL
+283 LHQTLDESSRLRLKL

-304 GTRLTEKYQGKVDS
+304 GTRLAEKYLNQVDS
-318 RAASLKTDL
+318 RTASLKTDL

-336 LKFYQEDMQRN
+336 MKFYQEDMQRN
-347 FGFRMADIDN
+347 FGYRMADIDN

-377 RVFDLLSKPRVQQEF
+377 RVLDLLSKPRIQQEF
-392 ERQVI
+392 ERQVV

-409 QLIDWLVESDLR
+409 SLIDWLVESDLR
-421 QWQAIQEHLSDR
+421 QWQAIQQHIAGR
-433 RREQSGRIVGDAG
+433 CREQNGRIIGDMG
-446 PGNFSYDRDRLAEE
+446 PGNYSYDRDRLVE
-460 AARAARRVV
+460 AVAREARRVV

-480 VADHARTAVAASAA
+480 VADHARVAVAASAA

-517 TGILLAS
+517 TGVLMAG

-542 AKLTEKIAALRA
+542 AKLNEKMSALRA
-554 QLSDSLRSQFAKE
+554 QLSDSLRGQFEKE
-567 VQNSLERIQEA
+567 IRNSLGRIQEA

-588 EREKMAEMEKNLK
+588 EREKMEEMGKKLK
-601 DLKLQIER
+601 DLKLQIEG
-609 LRGKLESLL
+609 LKKKLESLL

>member
-1 MSLSKDNMKLHFQ
+1 MGMLSKD
-14 EPKYRGKDEKFE
+14 
-26 LADFDR
+26 
-32 HFWGTGKRGNSMGV
+32 
-46 LSKKQESFL
+46 QESLL
-55 KEERDLMNDL
+55 KEERGLMNDL
-65 RTALVKVEAE
+65 RTALVQFEAE
-75 PEDEGILRESIRQL
+75 PEDEGILLESIRQL

-122 TPTTTRVH
+122 TPTTTRIY
-130 LIRHGAPSKTDLGED
+130 LIRHGEQGKNVLSED

-151 PVEFLSAMTIV
+151 PVEFLSDMTIV

-177 TDHFVPRSDLVLFVT
+177 TSHFVPRSDLVLFVT

-207 RIRDWGKKVVIII
+207 RLRDWGKKVVIVI

-227 KEAEIAKI
+227 KEEEIAKV
-235 KDFVLENARLLLE
+235 KDFVLENARLLLG
-248 VVPEAFALSARG
+248 VAPEAFALSARG
-260 ALRGKQGEA
+260 ALRAKQGDA
-269 RLWEKSRFAPFEEY
+269 RLWEKSCFAPFEEY
-283 IHNTLDESSRLRLKL
+283 LHNTLDESSRLQLKF

-304 GTRLTEKYQGKVDS
+304 GARLTEKYLVKVDS
-318 RAASLKTDL
+318 RTASLKTDL
-327 DLLADVESQ
+327 DLLAAVESQ

-377 RVFDLLSKPRVQQEF
+377 RVFDLLSKPRIQQEF
-392 ERQVI
+392 ERQVV

-402 QVEEKVT
+402 QVEDKVT

-421 QWQAIQEHLSDR
+421 QWQAIHQHLSGR
-433 RREQSGRIVGDAG
+433 SREQSEGIIGDMG
-446 PGNFSYDRDRLAEE
+446 PGKFSYDRDRLVE
-460 AARAARRVV
+460 AVAREARRVV

-517 TGILLAS
+517 TGVLLAG

-530 LFIIPARRRQGK
+530 LIIIPARRRQGK
-542 AKLTEKIAALRA
+542 AKLNEKIASLRA
-554 QLSDSLRSQFAKE
+554 RLSGSLRGQFEKE
-567 VQNSLERIQEA
+567 VQHSLERIQEA

-588 EREKMAEMEKNLK
+588 ERGKMAEMGKKLK
-601 DLKLQIER
+601 DLKIGIER
-609 LRGKLESLL
+609 LKGKIESL